1 MNLDNI
7 GTTNFIEDIVLKDLK
22 EGKVASIVTRFP
34 PEPNGYLHIG
44 HAKSISIN
52 FGIKQKFEG
61 QCFLRYDDTN
71 PTKEDVE
78 YVEAIKSDI
87 RWLGFMWDKE
97 CYASDYFG
105 EMFDYA
111 VTLIKKGF
119 AYVDDQTAEEIRLSR
134 GTLTE
139 AGTESPCRNRSAEEN
154 LKLFYEM
161 RDGKY
166 ADGEKVLRA
175 KIDMA
180 SPNMNMRD
188 PVIYRIVRATHH
200 RTGNQWIVYPMY
212 DFAHP
217 IGDALDGV
225 THSICTLEFE
235 DHRPLYDWV
244 VDRLEF
250 EKKPHQYEFARLN
263 IGRTIMSKRYLKK
276 LVENGTVDGWD
287 DPRMPTLTGMRRRGY
302 PAAAIL
308 DFCKKV
314 GVAKA
319 NSEVDTALLE
329 ACVRENLN
337 QNANRAMVV
346 RDPLKLIIDNFE
358 DGESQEFV
366 VENNPNSEEAGK
378 HTVRLTKEIYIERD
392 DFSVNPPPKYK
403 RLVVGGNVR
412 LKGAYILD
420 YKSHETDETGAVRAV
435 HCEYVPDSQS
445 GGANAKTKV
454 KGVVQW
460 VSAEDAAD
468 ATLYLY
474 DYLLT
479 PVTDGVTD
487 FNERL
492 NPVSLTV
499 KKGAKAEP
507 FLRSAK
513 SGDTFQFMR
522 DAYYKLDGADENGL
536 NFYYI
541 VGLKDSFNR

>member
-7 GTTNFIEDIVLKDLK
+7 ETTNFIEDIVLKDLK
-22 EGKVASIVTRFP
+22 DGKVASIVTRFP

-105 EMFDYA
+105 EMFEYA

-139 AGTESPCRNRSAEEN
+139 AGKESPCRNRSAEEN

-161 RDGKY
+161 RDGKF

-358 DGESQEFV
+358 DGESREFE
-366 VENNPNSEEAGK
+366 VENNPNAEEAGK

-420 YKSHETDETGAVRAV
+420 YKSHETDENGAVRAV

-507 FLRSAK
+507 FLKNAK

>member
-7 GTTNFIEDIVLKDLK
+7 ETTNFIEDIVLKDLK

-105 EMFDYA
+105 EMFEYA
-111 VTLIKKGF
+111 VTLIKKGY

-139 AGTESPCRNRSAEEN
+139 AGKESPCRNRSAEEN

-161 RDGKY
+161 RDGKF

-175 KIDMA
+175 KIDMS

-358 DGESQEFV
+358 DGESRQFE

-420 YKSHETDETGAVRAV
+420 YKSHETDENGAVRAV

-507 FLRSAK
+507 FLKNAK

>member
-7 GTTNFIEDIVLKDLK
+7 ETTNFIEDIVLKDLK

-105 EMFDYA
+105 EMFEYA

-139 AGTESPCRNRSAEEN
+139 AGKESPYRNRSAEEN

-161 RDGKY
+161 RDGKF

-358 DGESQEFV
+358 DGESREFE

-378 HTVRLTKEIYIERD
+378 HTVRLTKEIFIERD

-420 YKSHETDETGAVRAV
+420 YKSHETDENGAVRAV

-487 FNERL
+487 FNQRL

-507 FLRSAK
+507 FLKNAK
-513 SGDTFQFMR
+513 AGDTFQFMR
-522 DAYYKLDGADENGL
+522 DAYYKSNGADENGL

>member
-7 GTTNFIEDIVLKDLK
+7 ETTNFIEDIVLKDLK

-52 FGIKQKFEG
+52 FGIKQKFGG

-105 EMFDYA
+105 EMFEYA

-139 AGTESPCRNRSAEEN
+139 AGKESPCRNRSAEEN

-161 RDGKY
+161 RDGKF

-358 DGESQEFV
+358 DGESREFE

-378 HTVRLTKEIYIERD
+378 HTVRLTKEIFIERD

-420 YKSHETDETGAVRAV
+420 YKSHETDENGAVRAV

-487 FNERL
+487 FNQRL

-507 FLRSAK
+507 FLKNAK

>member
-7 GTTNFIEDIVLKDLK
+7 ETTNFIEDIVLKDLK

-105 EMFDYA
+105 EMFEYA

-139 AGTESPCRNRSAEEN
+139 AGKESPCRNRSAEEN

-161 RDGKY
+161 RDGKF

-200 RTGNQWIVYPMY
+200 RTGDQWIVYPMY

-358 DGESQEFV
+358 DGESRQFE

-420 YKSHETDETGAVRAV
+420 YKSHETDENGAVRAV

-507 FLRSAK
+507 FLKNAK